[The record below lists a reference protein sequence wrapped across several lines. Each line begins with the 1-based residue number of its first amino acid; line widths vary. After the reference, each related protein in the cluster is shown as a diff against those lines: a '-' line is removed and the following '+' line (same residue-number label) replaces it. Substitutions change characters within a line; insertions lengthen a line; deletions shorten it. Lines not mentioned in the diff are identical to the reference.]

1 MRDIRG
7 VEHLFVWADFGPS
20 DHIKP
25 KQKGLT
31 TQTKAPVYYILI
43 IVTKEGITFIVYLH
57 HLEKHGVRCKN
68 YFQYTPGISL
78 AEKQFGSFILLFS
91 FFLSLFLTVERPK
104 QGGPDNIC

>member
-1 MRDIRG
+1 MNQVCLAWAEKHVQDIRG

-78 AEKQFGSFILLFS
+78 AEKHNLGVLFIS
-91 FFLSLFLTVERPK
+91 FFLFFFFDS
-104 QGGPDNIC
+104 